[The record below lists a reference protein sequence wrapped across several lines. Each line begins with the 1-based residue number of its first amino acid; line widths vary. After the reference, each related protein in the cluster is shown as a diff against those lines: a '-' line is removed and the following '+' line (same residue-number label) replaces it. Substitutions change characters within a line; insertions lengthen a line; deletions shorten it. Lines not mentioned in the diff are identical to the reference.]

1 MGFGLL
7 FIGYFLLL
15 NLTNPGYTDLIAG
28 LITVMA
34 FYKLSA
40 VNKYFRM
47 SIVPSVMLSVF
58 GAFELFCEFADM
70 FGISTTEIAS
80 YLPAPRYLLVGI
92 ISLLMLLGIEE
103 VASEVDAIE
112 TKFKAKIAR
121 PISLVLFPVCAVL
134 EFPAITALIPNGLP
148 IAIVGTVILI
158 STFLAIIYNLITVYS
173 AYMHICMPEDVD
185 NNPKSKP
192 SRFGIVNSLRRHEE
206 EKQRE
211 YAEYKIEKMKKKAEK
226 KRRK

>member
-34 FYKLSA
+34 FYKLSR

-47 SIVPSVMLSVF
+47 NIVPSIMLSVF
-58 GAFELFCEFADM
+58 GVFELFAEFADM
-70 FGISTTEIAS
+70 FGIDMTEIAS
-80 YLPAPRYLLVGI
+80 YFPAPRYLIVGI
-92 ISLLMLLGIEE
+92 ITVIMLHGIEDVANE
-103 VASEVDAIE
+103 VEAIE

-134 EFPAITALIPNGLP
+134 EFPAITSLIPNGLP
-148 IAIVGTVILI
+148 IAIVGTVSII
-158 STFLAIIYNLITVYS
+158 ATFAAIIYNLVTIYS

-185 NNPKSKP
+185 NDPKDKP
-192 SRFGIVNSLRRHEE
+192 SRFGFVNKFRAHQE

-211 YAEYKIEKMKKKAEK
+211 YADYKLDKMKKKEEK